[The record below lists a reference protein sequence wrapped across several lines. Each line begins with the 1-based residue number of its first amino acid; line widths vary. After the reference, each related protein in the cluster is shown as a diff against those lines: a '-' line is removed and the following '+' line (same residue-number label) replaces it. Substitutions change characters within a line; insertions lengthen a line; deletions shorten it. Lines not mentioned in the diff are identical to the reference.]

1 MRLAVISDIHG
12 NMEALEQVLADIDRS
27 GVDET
32 VCLGDMIGYGPDP
45 RAVIGRVQKREIP
58 CVAGNHEL
66 AVNDPACMLE
76 MNLYAR
82 ISLEFTRGMLSGK
95 DLDFIRRL
103 PSFLVL
109 HECRF
114 VHGFPP
120 DSPIEY
126 LSRIPQNRMRQVMSR
141 MTENICFVGHTH
153 LLGRIEFDGTDLKR
167 TGFKGDP
174 LFLKQNWRYIVN
186 AGSVGQPRD
195 PDKRAKYVIWDTK
208 TKTVEPRYVDYDRRK
223 TAGKIRDAGLPE
235 IHAHL
240 LL

>member
-12 NMEALEQVLADIDRS
+12 NMEALERVLADIERS
-27 GVDET
+27 GADKT

-45 RAVIGRVQKREIP
+45 RAVIGRIRKREIP

-66 AVNDPACMLE
+66 AIKDPAGLLE

-82 ISLEFTRGMLSGK
+82 ISLQFTRGMLCEK

-109 HECRF
+109 HGSRF

-120 DSPIEY
+120 DSSIEY

-141 MTENICFVGHTH
+141 MAENICFVGHTH
-153 LLGRIEFDGTDLKR
+153 LLGRVEFDGTALKR
-167 TGFKGDP
+167 TGFNGDP

-195 PDKRAKYVIWDTK
+195 PDKRAKYVIWDAQKETI
-208 TKTVEPRYVDYDRRK
+208 EPRYVDYDRRK

>member
-27 GVDET
+27 GVNEIA
-32 VCLGDMIGYGPDP
+32 CLGDMVGYGPDP
-45 RAVIGRVQKREIP
+45 RAVIGRIRKREIP

-66 AVNDPACMLE
+66 AINDPAGLRD

-82 ISLEFTRGMLSGK
+82 ISLEFTRGMLREK
-95 DLDFIRRL
+95 DLDFISRL
-103 PSFLVL
+103 PRFLVL
-109 HECRF
+109 HGSRF

-120 DSPIEY
+120 DSSTEY
-126 LSRIPQNRMRQVMSR
+126 LSRVPQNRMRQVMGR
-141 MTENICFVGHTH
+141 MAENICFVGHTH
-153 LLGRIEFDGTDLKR
+153 LLGRVEFGGTALKR
-167 TGFKGDP
+167 TGFNGDP
-174 LFLKQNWRYIVN
+174 LFLKRNLRYIVN

-195 PDKRAKYVIWDTK
+195 PDKRAKYVIWDAQKETI
-208 TKTVEPRYVDYDRRK
+208 EPRYVDYDRRK
-223 TAGKIRDAGLPE
+223 TAGKIRDAGLPD